1 MIFRPSLALIFWPLL
16 ALVAARGTPLSPNG
30 SNGPVITLASSA
42 RDSMGAVFT
51 RFNEHWDQ
59 LADLNTM
66 ERMLGTI
73 RPTQREYLGCLQGA
87 VTGDTI
93 RIEGW
98 VPAADMKQL
107 QMAVTGSCDSVAGLV
122 GTWHTHPYR
131 ADLQNL
137 PVKERRL
144 SRQDLETFT
153 ASPYRVTMIMWD
165 VDSLDAAVRRG
176 PELIH
181 PAPVVIRPQPTP
193 GSSEGIPR
201 RPR

>member
-1 MIFRPSLALIFWPLL
+1 MISLPSLALIFWPLL
-16 ALVAARGTPLSPNG
+16 ALVSAPGT
-30 SNGPVITLASSA
+30 PVITLAASA

-51 RFNEHWDQ
+51 RFNQHWDQ

-73 RPTQREYLGCLQGA
+73 RPTQREYLGCLQGT

-107 QMAVTGSCDSVAGLV
+107 QMAVTGSCDSVAELV

-144 SRQDLETFT
+144 SRQDLETFA
-153 ASPYRVTMIMWD
+153 ASPYRVTLIMWD

-176 PELIH
+176 SELIH
-181 PAPVVIRPQPTP
+181 PAPVVIGPRPTP
-193 GSSEGIPR
+193 ESSGGSSP